1 MSNAKKDP
9 TGEKR
14 FFRPGFLLRLFGRTT
29 GTGAQGSGSEWE
41 RFAAGYL
48 REKGLSII
56 ERNARLRCGEID
68 IIASDGD
75 EIVFVEVKARK
86 TRDFGGAEYA
96 IDSRKRRRLVAAAK
110 EFLQRERLSGRPC
123 RFDVFFVLTGVD
135 PPEVTHIE
143 NAFGEEIR

>member
-9 TGEKR
+9 TGKKR
-14 FFRPGFLLRLFGRTT
+14 FFRPGFLFRLFGRTT
-29 GTGAQGSGSEWE
+29 DAGPQGGGSEWE
-41 RFAAGYL
+41 RFAARYL
-48 REKGLSII
+48 RKKGLSII
-56 ERNARLRCGEID
+56 ARNARLRCGEID

-86 TRDFGGAEYA
+86 NRDFGGAEYA
-96 IDSRKRRRLVAAAK
+96 IGPKKRRRLLAAAK

-123 RFDVFFVLTGVD
+123 RFDALLILSGVD

-143 NAFGEEIR
+143 NAFGEETR